1 MVTLELGKE
10 KNITPQF
17 LFSNWF
23 NNNGGGEGISNEQ
36 HAPHFGWKLSYFYC
50 FRALKNLKGKSFQKV
65 SCFSYPSQTF
75 HEALIIFYSRNCFTV
90 IMNAAAKVY
99 GISSLESMV
108 GFISGILR
116 DKTMADKLMY
126 MPNNKKSKLPLL

>member
-1 MVTLELGKE
+1 MLYM
-10 KNITPQF
+10 IFQYSWYYISWS
-17 LFSNWF
+17 SN
-23 NNNGGGEGISNEQ
+23 
-36 HAPHFGWKLSYFYC
+36 YVMFY
-50 FRALKNLKGKSFQKV
+50 
-65 SCFSYPSQTF
+65 
-75 HEALIIFYSRNCFTV
+75 RNCFTV

-126 MPNNKKSKLPLL
+126 MPNNEKSKLPLL

>member
-1 MVTLELGKE
+1 M
-10 KNITPQF
+10 NF
-17 LFSNWF
+17 Y
-23 NNNGGGEGISNEQ
+23 Q
-36 HAPHFGWKLSYFYC
+36 HD
-50 FRALKNLKGKSFQKV
+50 V
-65 SCFSYPSQTF
+65 TF
-75 HEALIIFYSRNCFTV
+75 HEAQIMLYFRNCFTV

-126 MPNNKKSKLPLL
+126 IPNNCTQNYPFCK